1 MKLRP
6 DEVEQAVF
14 EAMNERIKTLEIAKK
29 KRSKPDTEESRIHGE
44 LARID
49 DEIRKLM
56 DKLANADTVLFDYIQ
71 ERINA
76 LHKQKSE
83 LEQKLHKQ
91 QRKHKEIDTKP
102 LSEPLKRWSELSV
115 HEKHEI
121 ALTMIEV
128 VTISD
133 ETGIDIKFS
142 I

>member
-1 MKLRP
+1 MHF
-6 DEVEQAVF
+6 F
-14 EAMNERIKTLEIAKK
+14 EPLLCTSYLTNT
-29 KRSKPDTEESRIHGE
+29 
-44 LARID
+44 
-49 DEIRKLM
+49 
-56 DKLANADTVLFDYIQ
+56 
-71 ERINA
+71 
-76 LHKQKSE
+76 

-102 LSEPLKRWSELSV
+102 MSEPLKRWSELSV

>member
-1 MKLRP
+1 MFP
-6 DEVEQAVF
+6 
-14 EAMNERIKTLEIAKK
+14 N
-29 KRSKPDTEESRIHGE
+29 GE

-49 DEIRKLM
+49 DEIRKLL
-56 DKLANADTVLFDYIQ
+56 DKLANADTVLFNYIQ
-71 ERINA
+71 ERINT

-83 LEQKLHKQ
+83 LEQKLQKQ

-102 LSEPLKRWSELSV
+102 LSEPLKRWAELSV
-115 HEKHEI
+115 QEKHEI

>member
-1 MKLRP
+1 MCSCQLFFQLREP
-6 DEVEQAVF
+6 SVKALAEQIFKADNV
-14 EAMNERIKTLEIAKK
+14 AYVARNINLGCI
-29 KRSKPDTEESRIHGE
+29 GE
-44 LARID
+44 LVAERNASAD
-49 DEIRKLM
+49 GKAVVDFLKRKL
-56 DKLANADTVLFDYIQ
+56 
-71 ERINA
+71 
-76 LHKQKSE
+76 KSE